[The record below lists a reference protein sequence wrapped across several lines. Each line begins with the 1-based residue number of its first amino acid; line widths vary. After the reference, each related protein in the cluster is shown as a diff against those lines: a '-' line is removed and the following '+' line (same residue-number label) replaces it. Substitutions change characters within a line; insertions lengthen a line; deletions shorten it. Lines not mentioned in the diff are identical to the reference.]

1 MNVLVTGNAIFF
13 LKEIDCLILS
23 GKNEEATMDRK
34 VEKAF
39 LALNSHYLGFL
50 QQVEMSWARTK
61 LEIEVEENDSFVFQF
76 LNHPKY
82 PQPS

>member
-34 VEKAF
+34 VEKAV
-39 LALNSHYLGFL
+39 LALNSHYLGF
-50 QQVEMSWARTK
+50 QQ
-61 LEIEVEENDSFVFQF
+61 
-76 LNHPKY
+76 P
-82 PQPS
+82 